1 MKYSILQKVLNGVSA
16 LTIIWLLMSGFYV
29 GLISEDLGLK
39 HFIGELNVS
48 VSLLLVPVF
57 LLRLWVSFGRGYSA
71 LAGEKN
77 LTPWLA
83 FIVHTMLY
91 ISVVIVL
98 ISGVLMMDRPII
110 FFNVVTFS
118 QPFNNVDLTGLFGR
132 IHTPAC
138 VMLGVLVTLH
148 VCAVIKHQLSGH
160 SVIKRMF
167 C

>member
-1 MKYSILQKVLNGVSA
+1 MKYSALQKVLHGFSA

-29 GLISEDLGLK
+29 GLISKDLGLK

-48 VSLLLVPVF
+48 VGLLLMPVF
-57 LLRLWVSFGRGYSA
+57 LLRLWVSFGRGYGA

-83 FIVHTMLY
+83 FFVHTMLY
-91 ISVVIVL
+91 VSVVVVL

-118 QPFNNVDLTGLFGR
+118 QPFNSMDVTGLFGR

-138 VMLGVLVTLH
+138 VLLAALITLH
-148 VCAVIKHQLSGH
+148 VAAVIKHQLSGQ